1 MQHGDIGII
10 GPHDLLVCFS
20 KSGATEEIIRL
31 VPFAKVGCLAHMC
44 EGKACACKLLQCLL
58 RSWHGGVQVQ
68 WQLAVL
74 QPRPARAPLQ
84 AKGARLVSITSV
96 PGSPLEEV
104 SGCEGFYR
112 AGRAGLDLLGVAL
125 SSTPHSS
132 LPFLRCRAAQ
142 QPSPHSTVA
151 HLRSPRGAPATQ
163 VDALAAPL

>member
-1 MQHGDIGII
+1 MKEKH
-10 GPHDLLVCFS
+10 
-20 KSGATEEIIRL
+20 
-31 VPFAKVGCLAHMC
+31 
-44 EGKACACKLLQCLL
+44 ACKLLQCLL

-104 SGCEGFYR
+104 SGC
-112 AGRAGLDLLGVAL
+112 GRAGLDLLGVAL

-151 HLRSPRGAPATQ
+151 HLRSPRGAPAAQ
-163 VDALAAPL
+163 VGALAAPL